1 MWFLWALWYMVTW
14 KRVEVVVVFC
24 GGVVRFDGQGG
35 EDVGR
40 TGAER

>member
-1 MWFLWALWYMVTW
+1 
-14 KRVEVVVVFC
+14 VVFC

-40 TGAER
+40 TGAERGCALSK